1 MSKILIAGES
11 WTSHTI
17 HIKGFDTFTTSVYE
31 EGVRWLKE
39 ALEKDSHE
47 VTFIPNHYA
56 SEKFPVTMEEIS
68 QYDVVILSDIGSNT
82 LLLPVATFARSE
94 KTPNRCELIK
104 EYVQNGGGF
113 CMIGGYMSFT
123 GIDAKTRYGET
134 AVKDILPVNLLKYD
148 DRVEKPEGIV
158 PKISKNHQIFEG
170 IDEEFPFFLGYN
182 KTIEDDTKGEVI
194 ASINEDPFIAVGTFG
209 KGRSVAFTSDCA
221 PHWGSKE
228 FVEWKYYN
236 KLWQNIIKWVSSN
249 D

>member
-17 HIKGFDTFTTSVYE
+17 HIKGFDTFTTSTYE
-31 EGVRWLKE
+31 EGVKWLKE
-39 ALEKDSHE
+39 ALEKGGNE
-47 VTFIPNHYA
+47 VTFLPNHNA
-56 SEKFPVTMEEIS
+56 GEKFPVTLDELKK
-68 QYDVVILSDIGSNT
+68 YDVVMLSDIGSNT
-82 LLLPVATFARSE
+82 LLLPVATFSRSE

-104 EYVQNGGGF
+104 EYVEKGGSF

-134 AVKDILPVNLLKYD
+134 AVKDILPVELLKYD
-148 DRVEKPEGIV
+148 DRVERPEGVV
-158 PKISKNHQIFEG
+158 PKVSTIHEIFEG

-182 KTIEDDTKGEVI
+182 RTVADSLKGEVI
-194 ASINEDPFIAVGTFG
+194 ATINDDPFIAVGKFG
-209 KGRSVAFTSDCA
+209 KGKSVAFTSDCA

-228 FVEWKYYN
+228 FVEWKYYD
-236 KLWQNIIKWVSSN
+236 KLWQNIIKWLIK

>member
-17 HIKGFDTFTTSVYE
+17 HIKGFDTFTTSTYE
-31 EGVRWLKE
+31 EGVKWLKE
-39 ALEKDSHE
+39 ALEKGGNE
-47 VTFIPNHYA
+47 VTFLPNHDA
-56 SEKFPVTMEEIS
+56 GEKFPVTLDELKK
-68 QYDVVILSDIGSNT
+68 YDVVMLSDIGSNT
-82 LLLPVATFARSE
+82 LLLPVATFSRSE

-104 EYVQNGGGF
+104 EYVEKGGSF

-134 AVKDILPVNLLKYD
+134 AVKDILRVELLKYD
-148 DRVEKPEGIV
+148 DRVERPEGVV
-158 PKISKNHQIFEG
+158 PKVSTIHEIFEG

-182 KTIEDDTKGEVI
+182 RTVADSLKGEVI
-194 ASINEDPFIAVGTFG
+194 ATISDDPFIAVGKFG
-209 KGRSVAFTSDCA
+209 KGKSVAFTSDCA

-228 FVEWKYYN
+228 FVEWKYYD
-236 KLWQNIIKWVSSN
+236 KLWQNIIKWLIK